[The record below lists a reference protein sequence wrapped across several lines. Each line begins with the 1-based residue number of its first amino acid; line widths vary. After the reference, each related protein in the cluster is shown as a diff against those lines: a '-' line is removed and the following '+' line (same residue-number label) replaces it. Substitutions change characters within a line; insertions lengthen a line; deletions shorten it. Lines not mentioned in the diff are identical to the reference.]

1 MKIKKTVGNSKM
13 VDYINGKARKSY
25 TIHTECGQEFHAKAM
40 GSQSYECIG
49 MKFSSL
55 RAVKTHIE
63 ADGSNEEADEAEVPM
78 NEQGTIWD
86 CVHPCALIVL
96 MLDPHTETESRTLQT
111 LDSYG
116 WLDEKGQPDNA
127 KADREFTRVENL
139 TGAQSDDN

>member
-25 TIHTECGQEFHAKAM
+25 TIHTECGREFHAKAT
-40 GSQSYECIG
+40 GSQAYECIG

-55 RAVKTHIE
+55 KAVKTHIE
-63 ADGSNEEADEAEVPM
+63 ADGFHEEADEADEAEVPM
-78 NEQGTIWD
+78 NEQGNLWD
-86 CVHPCALIVL
+86 CVHPCAFLVRWTL
-96 MLDPHTETESRTLQT
+96 THSPTSLDTLNK
-111 LDSYG
+111 YG
-116 WLDEKGQPDNA
+116 WLDENGAPDFA